1 MFLLIPFLLSTK
13 LKSYR
18 SLIIACLLILII
30 VIANAQEGLWN
41 EDFRNLRHHASIDAG
56 PTSWELDMSRA
67 SMGRPTSKF
76 SAQHNS
82 FVAHNVRGVAI
93 WRSEEISLNGLGA
106 VNISIDLYSKGLLD
120 EFDYIK
126 VYFIANGE
134 RTLFENGEF
143 YGDITKKVN
152 RKGVAYGHEV
162 AFTPNIEA
170 NTVQIEVEIKNDHL
184 NEWYLFDNVHLA
196 PVGCFSDLKG
206 SNIEF
211 TKSADEVTISLDGL
225 PQNCLIQ
232 WTGPK
237 EFFSDEPSPV
247 VTEPGTYH
255 ALISTS
261 DGNCTKHA
269 LINVISID
277 TSWR

>member
-18 SLIIACLLILII
+18 SLIIAGLLILII
-30 VIANAQEGLWN
+30 VIANAQEGHWN

-82 FVAHNVRGVAI
+82 FVAHNVRGIAI

-106 VNISIDLYSKGLLD
+106 INISIDLYSKGLLD

-126 VYFIANGE
+126 VFYIVDGE
-134 RTLFENGEF
+134 RTLFDNGEF
-143 YGDITKKVN
+143 YGEIPQKVN

-196 PVGCFSDLKG
+196 PVGCFSNLKG
-206 SNIEF
+206 SDTEL
-211 TKSADEVTISLDGL
+211 TKNDDEIRLSLDGL
-225 PQNCLIQ
+225 PDNCTVQ
-232 WTGPK
+232 WTGPN
-237 EFFSDEPSPV
+237 EFSSDHHSPS
-247 VTEPGTYH
+247 VTEPGVYC
-255 ALISTS
+255 ALVSTP
-261 DGNCTKHA
+261 DGNCTKRT
-269 LINVISID
+269 LVNV
-277 TSWR
+277 TSSHDFWR